1 MEGVLLKWTNYIE
14 FWKERKFVIKGPIL
28 SYYVPENKSNKPK
41 RRIFLGLANIIEPKL
56 VSEKNNEDD
65 GDFDDYDEEFGF
77 EIDTGADHYYIR
89 AKNNK
94 EKQKWINALKNGKI
108 LGEKLIRDMNKNTNS
123 KKDKFEQFKKI
134 YQDKIKNL
142 YKNHKQFKI
151 ILEQFD
157 NIINFIEGKAQL
169 KILKLDVNNT
179 TINSDKRNS
188 NLNDPNINN
197 DAKKDESNGSNIE
210 VINTDKKIIK
220 ENLKKVSKT
229 NLNNKKIIANKK
241 SNLKKI
247 KTNERKNVNKY
258 NVGRLTHVPN
268 NRENKL
274 IDKNPEGRLTI
285 SFNNFTEKGYLLKGE
300 EFFDMDES
308 FMSKKNLKET
318 NKFKQTQ
325 NIKKKQVKI
334 NTYVENSKKENIINK
349 QSKMNK
355 SINSNNN
362 NLNIVKGSFYDPLY
376 SYQKRSSLP
385 EQMKEVSFNIFKIL
399 KDAIG
404 KDLNHFAMPV
414 FLNEPLSTLQKLCEN
429 FQYADLLNKAANEP
443 NPYMRLAYVSCFNI
457 GGLTM
462 NIHRAKK
469 LFNPILFETY
479 EYIDNKLNYRFF
491 AEQVSHHPAISA
503 FYAEG
508 EGWNIYSNNNSKI
521 SLSLTGS
528 VEVKTLEKTYVNFT
542 NFNEEINYSKPIY
555 KMRNLLNEPTL
566 ELYDKFWVKNNDGDE
581 CMVNLIPFN
590 ENKKIGNLT
599 GEIKDIEGNI
609 IFKIQGNWCDRIKII
624 NMKNKEEK
632 IIWELIKSCDKNNHY
647 FQPYT
652 FDLNNLTEE
661 MKKCLPRTDSRFRGD
676 QRLMEYQKFDEAGA
690 EKLRLEEKQRKK
702 RKENEKAGI
711 HPLPRYFQE
720 TYDDIT
726 GELIYKYKG
735 NYFDDRINNN
745 FKDIPDLFG

>member
-28 SYYVPENKSNKPK
+28 SYYIPESKTNKPK
-41 RRIFLGLANIIEPKL
+41 RRIFLGLANIIDPKL
-56 VSEKNNEDD
+56 ESEKTDDEDD
-65 GDFDDYDEEFGF
+65 DDDFGF

-89 AKNNK
+89 AKNNE
-94 EKQKWINALKNGKI
+94 EKQKWINGLKNGKI
-108 LGEKLIRDMNKNTNS
+108 IGEKLIRDQNKNNTNS

-134 YQDKIKNL
+134 YQEKIKNL
-142 YKNHKQFKI
+142 YKNHKQFQV
-151 ILEQFD
+151 ILKQFD
-157 NIINFIEGKAQL
+157 NIINCIEGKEQL
-169 KILKLDVNNT
+169 KILKLNNAI
-179 TINSDKRNS
+179 INTDKCKDNMR
-188 NLNDPNINN
+188 NINFN
-197 DAKKDESNGSNIE
+197 NNQKNIENYGSGIE
-210 VINTDKKIIK
+210 VIKTDKKIIK
-220 ENLKKVSKT
+220 ENVKKVDKI
-229 NLNNKKIIANKK
+229 NVNNKKIIENKK

-247 KTNERKNVNKY
+247 KANQKNNVNE
-258 NVGRLTHVPN
+258 NNIGRFTHIPN
-268 NRENKL
+268 NREKKL
-274 IDKNPEGRLTI
+274 IEEKPEGRLTVSI
-285 SFNNFTEKGYLLKGE
+285 NNFTERGYLLKGE

-308 FMSKKNLKET
+308 FISKKSLKET
-318 NKFKQTQ
+318 NKFKQSQ
-325 NIKKKQVKI
+325 NIQKKKVKI
-334 NTYVENSKKENIINK
+334 NANVENKKSENIINNQNK
-349 QSKMNK
+349 IKK
-355 SINSNNN
+355 SISVKNNDKD
-362 NLNIVKGSFYDPLY
+362 IIKGAFYDPLY
-376 SYQKRSSLP
+376 SYQKRTSLP

-414 FLNEPLSTLQKLCEN
+414 FLNEPLSILQKLCEN

-443 NPYMRLAYVSCFNI
+443 DPHMRLAYVACFNI

-479 EYIDNKLNYRFF
+479 EYIDNNLNYRFI

-503 FYAEG
+503 FFAEG
-508 EGWNIYSNNNSKI
+508 EGWNIYSNNNSKVD
-521 SLSLTGS
+521 LSLTGS
-528 VEVKTLEKTYVNFT
+528 VEVKSTEKTYVNFS
-542 NFNEEINYSKPIY
+542 NFNEEINYTKPIY
-555 KMRNLLNEPTL
+555 KMRNILSEPTL
-566 ELYDKFWVKNNDGDE
+566 ELYDKFYVKNNEGDE
-581 CMVNLIPFN
+581 CMVNLIPFT
-590 ENKKIGNLT
+590 ESKKIGNLI

-609 IFKIQGNWCDRIKII
+609 IFKLEGNWYDKIKII
-624 NMKNKEEK
+624 NTKNKEEK

-661 MKKCLPRTDSRFRGD
+661 MKKKLPKTDSRFRGD

-711 HPLPRYFQE
+711 HPLPRYFEE

-726 GELIYKYKG
+726 GELVYKYKG
-735 NYFDDRINNN
+735 NYFDDRINNK
-745 FKDIPDLFG
+745 FKDLPDLFG